1 MKDRK
6 IFTELSPD
14 EVKELFFKEK
24 EVEKH
29 SIWNFFGSYNSP
41 REGLHIYE
49 TKKGLKGYYEDGSRN
64 RYGSLQHL
72 KTWFSLKIKPT
83 EDGSI
88 VQCRVEYN
96 PYLFFL
102 FFCWVSFLLG
112 AIIKREWLAVSGLIF
127 ALIIMFVFLN
137 DEFNKEDLIFQM
149 IRNRLGVIEDKEQEV
164 S

>member
-29 SIWNFFGSYNSP
+29 SIWNFFDSYNSP
-41 REGLHIYE
+41 RVGLHIYE

-83 EDGSI
+83 DGGSI
-88 VQCRVEYN
+88 IQCRVEYN

-102 FFCWVSFLLG
+102 FFWWVSFLLVT
-112 AIIKREWLAVSGLIF
+112 IIKREWLAVSGLIF
-127 ALIIMFVFLN
+127 ALIIMFIFLN

-149 IRNRLGVIEDKEQEV
+149 VRNRLGGVEDKEQEA